1 MAYDFTTA
9 RLQAYGLEQQKVLSD
24 GHIAMF
30 TSDANSDISIQTT
43 DFDSWFVDPALLNVY
58 NVSDFYLDG
67 SVQTS
72 DYDKWFFNKAKLEI
86 AELEF

>member
-30 TSDANSDISIQTT
+30 TGKAPTALSDWSFLS
-43 DFDSWFVDPALLNVY
+43 F
-58 NVSDFYLDG
+58 
-67 SVQTS
+67 
-72 DYDKWFFNKAKLEI
+72 K
-86 AELEF
+86 